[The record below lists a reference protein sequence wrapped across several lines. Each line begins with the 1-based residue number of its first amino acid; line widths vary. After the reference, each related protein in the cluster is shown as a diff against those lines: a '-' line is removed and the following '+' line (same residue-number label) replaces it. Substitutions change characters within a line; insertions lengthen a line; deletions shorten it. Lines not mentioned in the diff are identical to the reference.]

1 MPHHWSNIF
10 SRVPAWITLLVLAF
24 ATPAHAESDVLGPG
38 DSVRVTVF
46 QNPELNTETRLSQ
59 QGTIRIPLIGV
70 VDLQG
75 LTSSDAATRITNRL
89 RDGQFLKDPQVTLTV
104 LQVRSRQVSVLG
116 NVARPGRYALDDTS
130 NRLTDVLAMAG
141 GVTPSGDD
149 TVTVI
154 THRDGK
160 PEKIGIDVS
169 AMYRD
174 ADMTSNIELKNG
186 DTIFVQRAP
195 VFYIYGEVQKAG
207 AYRLDKDTNV
217 VQALSLGGGVT
228 PRGTERGIR
237 INRRGPDGNLARIE
251 VTPADKIQPDDVIYV
266 RESLF

>member
-1 MPHHWSNIF
+1 MPHHWSNVCL
-10 SRVPAWITLLVLAF
+10 RLPAWITLAVLAF
-24 ATPAHAESDVLGPG
+24 AAPAHAEADVLGPG

-46 QNPELNTETRLSQ
+46 QNPELTTETRLSQ
-59 QGTIRIPLIGV
+59 QGTIRIPLIGL

-75 LTSSDAATRITNRL
+75 LSSSDAATRITNRL
-89 RDGQFLKDPQVTLTV
+89 RDGQFLNDPQVTLTV

-116 NVARPGRYALDDTS
+116 HVARPGRYALDDTS
-130 NRLTDVLAMAG
+130 NRLTDVLALAG

-154 THRDGK
+154 TSRDGK

-169 AMYRD
+169 TMYRN
-174 ADMTSNIELKNG
+174 ADMSSNIEVKNG

-237 INRRGPDGNLARIE
+237 INRRGADGALSRIE
-251 VTPADKIQPDDVIYV
+251 ATAADRIQPDDVIYV